1 MAQYQRKCLIL
12 GLKRLFKNCRLS
24 YLVLD
29 VHTGREQVPRFD
41 NIKDAPGTVVVV
53 SRTNVQVYV
62 HAVHIEQVNMW

>member
-29 VHTGREQVPRFD
+29 VHTGREQVPHFVNR
-41 NIKDAPGTVVVV
+41 KDAPRTVVVV

-62 HAVHIEQVNMW
+62 HAVHVEQVNMW

>member
-1 MAQYQRKCLIL
+1 
-12 GLKRLFKNCRLS
+12 
-24 YLVLD
+24 VLD